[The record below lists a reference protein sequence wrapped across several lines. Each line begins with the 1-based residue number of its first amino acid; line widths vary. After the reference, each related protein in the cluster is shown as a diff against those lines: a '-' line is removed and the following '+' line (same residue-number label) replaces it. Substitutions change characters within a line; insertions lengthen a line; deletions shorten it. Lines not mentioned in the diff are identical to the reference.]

1 MSVCSLQNFIQKVW
15 KENAFTASLLALEKC
30 HKTNIIKTFILI
42 CIFKN
47 HIYSNKRKNTIFRS
61 SLKREM
67 LICATVNVR
76 YFPKDLFIPKRQL
89 PKSIFPYGNFPNA
102 ISQAATFQICSLS
115 QRSAPLPFLVASL
128 IPYCSLLCLRRPNL
142 TFGKMPLRKYLTP

>member
-1 MSVCSLQNFIQKVW
+1 MSVCSLQIFIQKVW
-15 KENAFTASLLALEKC
+15 KENAFTASLLALGKC

-47 HIYSNKRKNTIFRS
+47 HINSNKRKNTIFRS
-61 SLKREM
+61 SLKREI
-67 LICATVNVR
+67 LVCATVNVR

-89 PKSIFPYGNFPNA
+89 PKCA